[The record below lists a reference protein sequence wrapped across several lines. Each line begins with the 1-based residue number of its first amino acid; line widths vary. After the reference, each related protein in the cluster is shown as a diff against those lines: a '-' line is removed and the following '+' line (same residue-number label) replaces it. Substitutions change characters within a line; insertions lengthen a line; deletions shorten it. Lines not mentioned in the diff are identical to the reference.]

1 MGMVFA
7 VANQKGG
14 VGKTMITLN
23 LAGAYAHDDPSAR
36 VLVVDADSQN
46 TSMRSSGVGEEPYP
60 FFVTNMA
67 AAGKGLGREIGR
79 MAQDYDLVL
88 VDCPPSVDNPNT
100 ENVLQVAN
108 FVLIPMDASPSDAW
122 STQGMIQLV
131 RRVIGP
137 DPKRCG
143 IVFNKVNTKRASY
156 RDVSEVISEGS
167 PYPVLK
173 SVISLREVYKTAI
186 GFGATVFSVKGQATK
201 PARQEITN
209 VAMEMLG
216 IMGISE

>member
-1 MGMVFA
+1 
-7 VANQKGG
+7 
-14 VGKTMITLN
+14 
-23 LAGAYAHDDPSAR
+23 
-36 VLVVDADSQN
+36 
-46 TSMRSSGVGEEPYP
+46 
-60 FFVTNMA
+60 
-67 AAGKGLGREIGR
+67 
-79 MAQDYDLVL
+79 
-88 VDCPPSVDNPNT
+88 
-100 ENVLQVAN
+100 
-108 FVLIPMDASPSDAW
+108 
-122 STQGMIQLV
+122 MIQLV

-201 PARQEITN
+201 PASQEITN

>member
-60 FFVTNMA
+60 FVVTNMA

-167 PYPVLK
+167 GEPGREPPGASGIPSEEKGYKGWVTLPLWE
-173 SVISLREVYKTAI
+173 SGRHTRLRLRVRPIDEDSDS
-186 GFGATVFSVKGQATK
+186 G
-201 PARQEITN
+201 
-209 VAMEMLG
+209 
-216 IMGISE
+216 